1 MRDSGA
7 RRVTPAA
14 LFGKLPISF
23 PFGEEP
29 TGGEGADVGEGTEL
43 FVGDVDFPP
52 DGCTFPASVARC
64 SSASASL
71 NSALLVTILAWR
83 FIYTLR

>member
-43 FVGDVDFPP
+43 FVGDVDFHSRRLHLDRGRVRRAP
-52 DGCTFPASVARC
+52 
-64 SSASASL
+64 
-71 NSALLVTILAWR
+71 LLAQVSDVPSKKPR
-83 FIYTLR
+83 PSPRHR